1 MGYEA
6 FEEAKLFGRCE
17 SIGKGR
23 DLDKLARLTCHT
35 NGRFLRFRRAR
46 RRAKNFQIPARPDNP
61 ILLRMV
67 SRLRLGAIAMRQAD
81 AADEAVARDMTESR
95 SVIYHDS
102 LHKIKNRTAIL
113 SSFTTGYVRLPSTSM
128 PRMSHVNYRGTG
140 QPWRQDPSFHP
151 EQEPVTFHD
160 TDTDTL
166 WKPWS
171 LLRYYIDL

>member
-67 SRLRLGAIAMRQAD
+67 SRLRIGAIAMRQAD
-81 AADEAVARDMTESR
+81 AANEAVTRDMIESR

-113 SSFTTGYVRLPSTSM
+113 SSFTTGYVRLPSTVM
-128 PRMSHVNYRGTG
+128 VRCLGCRMRITEVRASLGAKIQAFIQRG
-140 QPWRQDPSFHP
+140 QV
-151 EQEPVTFHD
+151 QEPVTFHH
-160 TDTDTL
+160 TDTL
-166 WKPWS
+166 WKP
-171 LLRYYIDL
+171 